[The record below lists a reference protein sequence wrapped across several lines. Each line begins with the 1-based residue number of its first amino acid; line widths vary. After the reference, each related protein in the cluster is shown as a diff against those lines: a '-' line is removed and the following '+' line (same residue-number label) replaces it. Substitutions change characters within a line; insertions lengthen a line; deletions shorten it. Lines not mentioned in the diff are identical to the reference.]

1 MNRQKH
7 SDHQPNIK
15 VQKLGQNTDIGIN
28 IQDAKI
34 SKIIDQQN
42 SSKHQSDVSTRERRG
57 SFLMNGLLG
66 DSKDENEDNDQI
78 VKHVINVSIFNL
90 PIYENSIVLIWIF
103 NLWYFNTFC
112 HLVRHDRNWD
122 SEKCKRKQEK
132 NWCNNIFS
140 LYTKYQFK
148 DSFKEDSS
156 WRGWK

>member
-42 SSKHQSDVSTRERRG
+42 SSKHQSDVSTKERRG

-78 VKHVINVSIFNL
+78 VKHVINVSIFLFTN
-90 PIYENSIVLIWIF
+90 IWKF
-103 NLWYFNTFC
+103 YCF
-112 HLVRHDRNWD
+112 
-122 SEKCKRKQEK
+122 
-132 NWCNNIFS
+132 
-140 LYTKYQFK
+140 
-148 DSFKEDSS
+148 
-156 WRGWK
+156 